1 MIPTSA
7 LLMLTALSL
16 MLVCLAGLVLII
28 CKTIIRIE
36 YELMTIAEILK
47 KREENELQKTSIGI
61 AQTPIR
67 A

>member
-16 MLVCLAGLVLII
+16 MLICLAGLVLII

-47 KREENELQKTSIGI
+47 KREENE
-61 AQTPIR
+61 
-67 A
+67 

>member
-16 MLVCLAGLVLII
+16 MLVCLAVLVLII

-36 YELMTIAEILK
+36 CELTTIAEILK
-47 KREENELQKTSIGI
+47 KIEENDRPRIIGVGGEGG
-61 AQTPIR
+61 R
-67 A
+67 

>member
-16 MLVCLAGLVLII
+16 MLVCLAGLGLII

-47 KREENELQKTSIGI
+47 KREENDR
-61 AQTPIR
+61 P
-67 A
+67 